1 MIKVID
7 QKLLP
12 ESLSFGKSI
21 VKVNK
26 ICYVEKM
33 DSKLYKTNLNLGITN
48 IVNKTENGDDYFLPK
63 EEVFRLDSLYR
74 CIIDTGI
81 LLDSIPEDIDY
92 TVESH
97 SQYVTVTGLMVL
109 APVKF
114 NDNGV
119 LKLGI
124 SIVNLSSVH
133 INITKYMKF
142 AVLVLRKRI
151 FFEIPFSYE

>member
-1 MIKVID
+1 MIKVVD

-12 ESLSFGKSI
+12 EYLSFGRNI

-26 ICYVEKM
+26 ICYIEKM
-33 DSKLYKTNLNLGITN
+33 DSKLYKADINLGIINT
-48 IVNKTENGDDYFLPK
+48 INKTDNGNDYYLPK

-81 LLDSIPEDIDY
+81 LLNSISETIEY
-92 TVESH
+92 SVESH
-97 SQYVTVTGLMVL
+97 PQYVTVTGLMVL

-119 LKLGI
+119 LKLGV
-124 SIVNLSSVH
+124 SIINLSSIH

-142 AVLVLRKRI
+142 AVLVLRERNLI
-151 FFEIPFSYE
+151 QIPFIYE

>member
-7 QKLLP
+7 EKLLP
-12 ESLSFGKSI
+12 EHLSFGKKI

-26 ICYVEKM
+26 ICYIEKM
-33 DSKLYKTNLNLGITN
+33 DSKLYKTNLNLGT
-48 IVNKTENGDDYFLPK
+48 VNVPAKTEEGLDYFMPK

-81 LLDSIPEDIDY
+81 ILGDWSESMDY
-92 TVESH
+92 SVESH
-97 SQYVTVTGLMVL
+97 PKFVTTNGLMVL

-114 NDNGV
+114 NDQGV

-124 SIVNLSSVH
+124 SIVNIASVH
-133 INITKYMKF
+133 IDITKYMPF
-142 AVLVLRKRI
+142 AVLVIRQNNLSDMY
-151 FFEIPFSYE
+151 FTHE